1 MFGEHQTHHFKP
13 ISLVYET
20 KYETIRDLLSELKS
34 RIIKKEASL
43 TEMENHL
50 ISVKHKTEASITEI
64 EDYTE
69 RYRNKIINENL
80 NNDEEYE
87 NIE

>member
-1 MFGEHQTHHFKP
+1 
-13 ISLVYET
+13 
-20 KYETIRDLLSELKS
+20 
-34 RIIKKEASL
+34 
-43 TEMENHL
+43 MENHL